1 MVNRYNS
8 LEAEIIQLRKEKHRN
23 WQRQRELHAAAQLT
37 PTKQA
42 QQSDPELNPILKDTL
57 LNMFNL
63 VESMN
68 IRGLFILLE
77 QQMTKT
83 EELHKKLEEK
93 TREIIRSQEQLNTHV
108 KFTPREK
115 TKIWFK

>member
-8 LEAEIIQLRKEKHRN
+8 LEAEIIQIRKEKHRN
-23 WQRQRELHAAAQLT
+23 WQRQREFHKTAQLT

-42 QQSDPELNPILKDTL
+42 QKSEPELNPLLKDTL

-68 IRGLFILLE
+68 IRGLFTLLE
-77 QQMTKT
+77 QQMART
-83 EELHKKLEEK
+83 EELHKNLEEK
-93 TREIIRSQEQLNTHV
+93 PA
-108 KFTPREK
+108 K
-115 TKIWFK
+115 

>member
-8 LEAEIIQLRKEKHRN
+8 LEAKIVQLRKEKHRN
-23 WQRQRELHAAAQLT
+23 WQRQREFQETAQLT

-42 QQSDPELNPILKDTL
+42 QHSEPELSSLLNLKDTL

-68 IRGLFILLE
+68 IRGLFTLLE
-77 QQMTKT
+77 
-83 EELHKKLEEK
+83 
-93 TREIIRSQEQLNTHV
+93 
-108 KFTPREK
+108 
-115 TKIWFK
+115 